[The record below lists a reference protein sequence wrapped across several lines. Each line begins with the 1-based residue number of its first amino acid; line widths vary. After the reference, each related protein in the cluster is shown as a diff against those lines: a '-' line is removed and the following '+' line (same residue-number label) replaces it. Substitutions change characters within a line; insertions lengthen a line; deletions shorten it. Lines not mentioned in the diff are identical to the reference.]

1 MKRGVWWAITST
13 LLFLGVASLVYWDY
27 QASMFEPMAEKAGPP
42 VKVVVPQGTSVS
54 EVIAMLQDAEF
65 PISATY
71 FRTYLWLNDTAG
83 KLRAGSYFFH
93 TGQSASEVADGLVKG
108 PQVPYLVAT
117 VKPGQNIWQV
127 AAAFEASG
135 LCTEADFLKLASDWD
150 YAQKLGIPIPQKRDR
165 VKFALEGWLYPE
177 TYYVAPGQDLEAV
190 LKKMVQL
197 TLDEIKKAK
206 KGRLREY
213 TRTMEEFTL
222 TDYEFLVMASL
233 VERETSLSHE
243 KNLVAS
249 VFYNRLRKAMKLE
262 TDPTLTYTD
271 AKKGG
276 VPTVEDRRNAKN
288 FYNTYEYAGLPPG
301 PICSPSK
308 EAIHAAVGPSR
319 TDFLFFVAT
328 GDGSGG
334 HTFTTNYEEHKKAVQ
349 VYLKNLKAAKE
360 AKEASQEKDEPA
372 PEPNPAEVPKK
383 QKGAGNAN

>member
-1 MKRGVWWAITST
+1 MKRGVWWAIVSS
-13 LLFLGVASLVYWDY
+13 LLLAGVISLVYWDY
-27 QASMFEPMAEKAGPP
+27 QTSMFDPMAAEAGPP
-42 VKVVVPQGTSVS
+42 VKIVIPQGTSVS
-54 EVIAMLQDAEF
+54 EVIAMLQEADF
-65 PISATY
+65 PISPTY

-93 TGQSASEVADGLVKG
+93 SGQSAAEVADGLAKG

-117 VKPGQNIWQV
+117 VKPGQNVWQI
-127 AAAFEASG
+127 AEAFDSSG
-135 LCTEADFLKLASDWD
+135 LCSKDEFLKLAADWE
-150 YAQKLGIPIPQKRDR
+150 YAEKLGVPKAPRSDK
-165 VKFALEGWLYPE
+165 VLFPLEGWLYPE
-177 TYYVAPGQDLEAV
+177 TYYVAPGQDLDAV

-222 TDYEFLVMASL
+222 TDEEFLTMASL
-233 VERETSLSHE
+233 IERETGLSHE

-249 VFYNRLRKAMKLE
+249 VFYNRLRKSMKLE
-262 TDPTLTYTD
+262 TDPTLTYTP

-276 VPTVEDRRNAKN
+276 VPTVEDRRNGKN
-288 FYNTYEYAGLPPG
+288 PYNTYEFAGLPPG

-308 EAIHAAVGPSR
+308 EAIQAAVGPPK
-319 TDFLFFVAT
+319 TDFFFFVAK

-334 HTFTTNYEEHKKAVQ
+334 HTFTTTYDEHKKAIQ

-360 AKEASQEKDEPA
+360 AQEAKQAAEPPEAKSSDGEKRKE
-372 PEPNPAEVPKK
+372 
-383 QKGAGNAN
+383 